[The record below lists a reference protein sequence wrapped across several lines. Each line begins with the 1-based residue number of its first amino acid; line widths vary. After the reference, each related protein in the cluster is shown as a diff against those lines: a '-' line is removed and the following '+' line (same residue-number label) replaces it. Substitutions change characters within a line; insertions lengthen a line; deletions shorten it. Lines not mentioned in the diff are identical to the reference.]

1 MLLYIHT
8 HKLYKTKSG
17 FRCTLRTLGMI
28 MYQPKFI
35 SGNKCTTLMSDAD
48 SEVGS
53 AWRTGQE
60 GSMKLYFLL
69 KFAMNLKL
77 L

>member
-1 MLLYIHT
+1 
-8 HKLYKTKSG
+8 
-17 FRCTLRTLGMI
+17 

-53 AWRTGQE
+53 AWRDRAGGVYETVLSAQIC
-60 GSMKLYFLL
+60 
-69 KFAMNLKL
+69 
-77 L
+77 

>member
-1 MLLYIHT
+1 
-8 HKLYKTKSG
+8 
-17 FRCTLRTLGMI
+17 MI

-69 KFAMNLKL
+69 KLAMNLKL